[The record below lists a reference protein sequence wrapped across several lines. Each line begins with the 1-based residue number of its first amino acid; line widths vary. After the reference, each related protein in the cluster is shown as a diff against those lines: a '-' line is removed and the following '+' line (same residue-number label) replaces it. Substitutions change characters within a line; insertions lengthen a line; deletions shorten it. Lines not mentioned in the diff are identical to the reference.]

1 MMRFNC
7 SSRTIISRPIEHKES
22 NVASLFP
29 SQLTRLPL
37 LCLFVPLPISLVHVH
52 SSIHLEGEELLR
64 AHHARR
70 NHGEEAAFG
79 LPQGAVL
86 DAAVAIAE
94 DHLFRFHHAGFS
106 PPRVRAAA
114 SRRRAR
120 PASPPALLSAG
131 LRSGPVYAAASPP
144 PSLYDQLFASF
155 DFRSSLV
162 DLPAV
167 SAARA
172 LLVLCAYAL
181 CGGRGAY
188 LAITAICSAASIG
201 YVSIKAVCAFGVSS
215 VGGAKRV
222 TTEGKDGA
230 LAVEAL
236 FLSSL
241 ALAVAHVAVAY
252 RTSCRE
258 RRKLLVYR
266 IDIEAV
272 KQKEAKLKEQIKL

>member
-1 MMRFNC
+1 MEKKLLLG
-7 SSRTIISRPIEHKES
+7 SHKEPFWTRPWRLLKTIFF
-22 NVASLFP
+22 VFTMLASLLLVCAP
-29 SQLTRLPL
+29 PL
-37 LCLFVPLPISLVHVH
+37 LVVGLD
-52 SSIHLEGEELLR
+52 LL
-64 AHHARR
+64 
-70 NHGEEAAFG
+70 
-79 LPQGAVL
+79 L
-86 DAAVAIAE
+86 
-94 DHLFRFHHAGFS
+94 
-106 PPRVRAAA
+106 
-114 SRRRAR
+114 
-120 PASPPALLSAG
+120 PPALLSAA